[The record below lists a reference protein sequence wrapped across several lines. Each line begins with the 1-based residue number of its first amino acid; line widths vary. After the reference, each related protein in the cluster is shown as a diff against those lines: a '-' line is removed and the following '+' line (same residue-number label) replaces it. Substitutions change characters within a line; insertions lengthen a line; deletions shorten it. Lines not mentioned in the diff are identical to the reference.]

1 MGNWVSWGIM
11 GCIYCNTIYIY
22 DMIFECVCVCENGG
36 WRCDFAILMEIYEK
50 SDSCS
55 NQEILGHP
63 IFETN
68 Q

>member
-1 MGNWVSWGIM
+1 
-11 GCIYCNTIYIY
+11 
-22 DMIFECVCVCENGG
+22 MIWYLSVCVCENGG